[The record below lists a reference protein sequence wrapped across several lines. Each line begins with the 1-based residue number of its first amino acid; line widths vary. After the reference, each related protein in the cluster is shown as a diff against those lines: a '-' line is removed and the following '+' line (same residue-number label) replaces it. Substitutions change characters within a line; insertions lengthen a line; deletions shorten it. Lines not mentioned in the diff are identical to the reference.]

1 MEVDIS
7 ILLIPIAILAGVV
20 IGRYSAKR
28 PSIQDFNESLSYLTK
43 QHSIIVRRQ
52 LDFSLILGR
61 SQMCTRSMVVCY
73 LLILVLLKAHNEM
86 YLLYDY
92 PIVSIVYISITVLAY
107 ASHYLSRWIVNDCET
122 QMKIIS
128 EKIINSRKD
137 LIASLGQDVLEAVR
151 ADKVCNKRC
160 EEAKEALKRD
170 VQRHQW
176 LIQELGRF
184 NWCDACCT
192 QRQCHS
198 GCGGRFWNHTKNSL
212 ENFRQKIVS
221 QENKK

>member
-7 ILLIPIAILAGVV
+7 ILLIPIAILAGVG

-28 PSIQDFNESLSYLTK
+28 PSIQDFNQSLSYLTK

-61 SQMCTRSMVVCY
+61 SQMCARSMVACY
-73 LLILVLLKAHNEM
+73 LLIVVLLKARNEM
-86 YLLYDY
+86 YLVYDC

-107 ASHYLSRWIVNDCET
+107 GCHCLSRWIVNDCET
-122 QMKIIS
+122 KMKIIS

-151 ADKVCNKRC
+151 ADKKCNKRC
-160 EEAKEALKRD
+160 EEAKEVLKRD
-170 VQRHQW
+170 LQRHQW

-192 QRQCHS
+192 QRQCAS
-198 GCGGRFWNHTKNSL
+198 GCGGRFWFHTKNSL

>member
-1 MEVDIS
+1 MEVDIC
-7 ILLIPIAILAGVV
+7 ITLIPIAILAGVV

-28 PSIQDFNESLSYLTK
+28 PSIQDFNQNLNYLTK

-52 LDFSLILGR
+52 LDFSLALGR
-61 SQMCTRSMVVCY
+61 SQVIARSLVVCY
-73 LLILVLLKAHNEM
+73 VLVLVLLKAHDEM
-86 YLLYDY
+86 YLVYDY
-92 PIVSIVYISITVLAY
+92 PIVSIAYISFTVLAY
-107 ASHYLSRWIVNDCET
+107 SIHYLSKWIVNDCET

-137 LIASLGQDVLEAVR
+137 LISSLGQDVLEAVR
-151 ADKVCNKRC
+151 ADKVCNKAC
-160 EEAKEALKRD
+160 EEAQEALKRD
-170 VQRHQW
+170 LQRHQW

-192 QRQCHS
+192 QRQCQS

-212 ENFRQKIVS
+212 ENFRQRIVS